1 MLIEIMFSTQ
11 PGNSNGTINDR
22 VNNFNL
28 IESKLILDLVFCRVA
43 MLKSIA
49 VF

>member
-1 MLIEIMFSTQ
+1 MIEKIILISLE
-11 PGNSNGTINDR
+11 P
-22 VNNFNL
+22 
-28 IESKLILDLVFCRVA
+28 KLILDLVFCRVA

>member
-1 MLIEIMFSTQ
+1 MEIMFPTH
-11 PGNSNGTINDR
+11 PGNSNGIINDR

-28 IESKLILDLVFCRVA
+28 IRTKLILDLVFCRVA